1 MPDFLYNAPVS
12 SRVFLLEDDPVVA
25 GIIRST
31 MEEQGFAFFHA
42 ERVGGVIEA
51 IRRFKPDAILLDV
64 KLPDGDGFEV
74 CTRIQADP
82 ELSPVPVI
90 FLTGESKVDNRLK
103 GFAAG
108 GRDYVPKPF
117 SVKELVA
124 RVRAHMAV
132 KSRQDTLAG
141 KIEEM
146 TLRERVRR
154 DLTDMIV
161 HDLRAPLGSIMITL
175 DMIHRGKLITSD
187 EYLRLVKNAN
197 AAAEFL
203 LFMINDMLDLGSG
216 KVAAK
221 MTDLDVKAFADRLN
235 ELFGPQLKRRSMTL
249 ETELPAEAVKL
260 TTDPSL
266 LLRVAVNLLS
276 NAMHISLSGA
286 VLRLKVSPA
295 WDRQGRARLRLEVV
309 DKGPGVPDEEKE
321 KIFLKNYRLD
331 VPETRDTPGKGIG
344 LAFCRMACDTLGG
357 RVWVEDAPGGGSKFV
372 VEIPDAAPH
381 AAAPAGAGAA

>member
-1 MPDFLYNAPVS
+1 
-12 SRVFLLEDDPVVA
+12 
-25 GIIRST
+25 
-31 MEEQGFAFFHA
+31 MEEQGFEFLHA
-42 ERVGGVIEA
+42 ERVAGVLEA
-51 IRRFKPDAILLDV
+51 IRRFKPDVILLDV

-90 FLTGESKVDNRLK
+90 FLTAEGKVDNRLK

-132 KSRQDTLAG
+132 KSRQDTLTG

-187 EYLRLVKNAN
+187 DYLRLVKSAN

-216 KVAAK
+216 SVAAK
-221 MTDLDVKAFADRLN
+221 MADLDLKAFTDRLS
-235 ELFGPQLKRRSMTL
+235 ELFTPQLKRRNMTL
-249 ETELPAEAVKL
+249 QAELPAEAVKL
-260 TTDPSL
+260 TTDPAL

-286 VLRLKVSPA
+286 VLKLKASHA
-295 WDRQGRARLRLEVV
+295 WARDGRGRLRLEVV
-309 DKGPGVPDEEKE
+309 DQGPGVPDAEKE

-331 VPETRDTPGKGIG
+331 IPETRDTPGKGIG
-344 LAFCRMACDTLGG
+344 LAFCKMACETLGG
-357 RVWVEDAPGGGSKFV
+357 RVWVEDVPGGGSRFI
-372 VEIPDAAPH
+372 VEIPDAAPNAH
-381 AAAPAGAGAA
+381 HEPSPAAA